1 VTRRSVLLLPDAEA
15 EIREAFLWY
24 RDRSAIA
31 AEAFLDELSSVI
43 DDLQSQPDTWPEDE
57 DGVRH
62 CILRRFPFNVYYVV
76 DGRSVTVLAVAHHR
90 RMPGYWRAR

>member
-1 VTRRSVLLLPDAEA
+1 VTRHSVLLLPDAEA

-31 AEAFLDELSSVI
+31 AEAFLDELF
-43 DDLQSQPDTWPEDE
+43 
-57 DGVRH
+57 G
-62 CILRRFPFNVYYVV
+62 VV
-76 DGRSVTVLAVAHHR
+76 DGRTVTVLAVAHHR